1 LYLLLFAMQSLST
14 QSELF
19 EAAREAKPA
28 GLVYQPDFITR
39 EDEQSLLQVIDGL
52 VLHDAQYKQFTAR
65 RRIASFGGQYD
76 FSGMCWRKH
85 PSCRHRCIRCA
96 PRSRAGY
103 RLLRSNS
110 PHVLVAQYRPGTPLG
125 WHRDVAQFELVVGVS
140 LAGRARMRFRP
151 YPLHANKREGVFAL
165 ELEPRSA
172 YILRDDARWRWQH
185 SVAPTKTMRYSDHVS
200 DAARGSLMHKLQIQ
214 RRGAEGRR
222 GRRENPLR
230 ITAAG

>member
-1 LYLLLFAMQSLST
+1 MQSLST

-76 FSGMCWRKH
+76 FSRNVLEEAPELPPSLH
-85 PSCRHRCIRCA
+85 PLRAKVARWLQIA
-96 PRSRAGY
+96 PEQFV
-103 RLLRSNS
+103 
-110 PHVLVAQYRPGTPLG
+110 HVLVAQYRPGTPLG

-185 SVAPTKTMRYSDHVS
+185 SVAPTKTMRYSITL
-200 DAARGSLMHKLQIQ
+200 RT
-214 RRGAEGRR
+214 
-222 GRRENPLR
+222 RREADPDRNSKANAEAQR
-230 ITAAG
+230 SAESAEKTVQNDW

>member
-14 QSELF
+14 QRELF

-28 GLVYQPDFITR
+28 GLVYEPDFITR
-39 EDEQSLLQVIDGL
+39 EEEQSLLQVIDGL

-76 FSGMCWRKH
+76 FSNNVLEEAPELPPSLH
-85 PSCRHRCIRCA
+85 PLRAKVARRLQIA
-96 PRSRAGY
+96 PEQFA
-103 RLLRSNS
+103 
-110 PHVLVAQYRPGTPLG
+110 HVLVAQYRPGTPLG
-125 WHRDVAQFELVVGVS
+125 WHRDVPQFELVVGVS
-140 LAGRARMRFRP
+140 LAGSARMRFRP

-185 SVAPTKTMRYSDHVS
+185 SITPTKMMRYSITFRTRR
-200 DAARGSLMHKLQIQ
+200 AADLKRNSKSTAEAQ
-214 RRGAEGRR
+214 RSAENA
-222 GRRENPLR
+222 EK
-230 ITAAG
+230 TS

>member
-1 LYLLLFAMQSLST
+1 MQSLST

-76 FSGMCWRKH
+76 FSRNVLEEAPELPPSLH
-85 PSCRHRCIRCA
+85 PLRAKVARWLQIA
-96 PRSRAGY
+96 PEQF
-103 RLLRSNS
+103 L
-110 PHVLVAQYRPGTPLG
+110 HVLVAQYRPGTPLG

-140 LAGRARMRFRP
+140 LVGQARMRFRP
-151 YPLHANKREGVFAL
+151 YPLHANKREGVFVL

-185 SVAPTKTMRYSDHVS
+185 SVAPTKTMRYSITFRTRRE
-200 DAARGSLMHKLQIQ
+200 ANAPKLKSQ
-214 RRGAEGRR
+214 RRGAEERR
-222 GRRENPLR
+222 DRRENR
-230 ITAAG
+230 SE